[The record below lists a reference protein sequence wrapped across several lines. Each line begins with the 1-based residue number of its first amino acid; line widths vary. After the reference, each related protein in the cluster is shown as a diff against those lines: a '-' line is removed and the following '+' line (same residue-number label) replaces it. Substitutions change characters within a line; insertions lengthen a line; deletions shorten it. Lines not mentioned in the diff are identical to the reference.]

1 MLHYHEFLE
10 NYNRSTSHED
20 EEGIVIGTPTFVKE
34 RGGEGFEMKRE
45 VRFESVKGLVER
57 RVRERERERERGRQ
71 RTEAKAW
78 FAVQISTLCKAER
91 S

>member
-45 VRFESVKGLVER
+45 MRGKG
-57 RVRERERERERGRQ
+57 RERDVRGEGRENAEREKREMMEYWRM
-71 RTEAKAW
+71 
-78 FAVQISTLCKAER
+78 
-91 S
+91 